1 MPDACKVLITSR
13 GITSEL
19 VAGRGELTGEIL
31 TFDESEALRA
41 LEAITTR
48 QPDVVALDAQFASSP
63 RGMAFLERIR
73 TDPVLAKIELL
84 IVLADGQTI
93 KVHENGVRPPPPPQ
107 QPLDQQGTRRVPRLA
122 IQPGVEILIDG
133 KEADLIDLSL
143 FGAQVLSATVVRPN
157 KPVRVVMP
165 DEDALLRVNG
175 VIVWSRFEMP
185 PGRPSPHYRAGI
197 AFSDPDPEQVMR
209 YSIRRR
215 R

>member
-1 MPDACKVLITSR
+1 MSDACKVLITSR
-13 GITSEL
+13 GITSTL

-31 TFDESEALRA
+31 TFDESEPLRA

-48 QPDVVALDAQFASSP
+48 QPDVVALDAQFASTP

-73 TDPVLAKIELL
+73 TDPVLAKTELL

-93 KVHENGVRPPPPPQ
+93 EVHENGARAQRPPAQ
-107 QPLDQQGTRRVPRLA
+107 ALDQQGTRRVPRVA

-143 FGAQVLSATVVRPN
+143 GGAQVLSATVVRPN

-165 DEDALLRVNG
+165 DEDALLKVNG
-175 VIVWSRFEMP
+175 VIVWSRFELP
-185 PGRPSPHYRAGI
+185 PGRSLPHYRAGI
-197 AFSDPDPEQVMR
+197 AFSDPDPETVIR

-215 R
+215 K

>member
-1 MPDACKVLITSR
+1 MPDACTVLITSR
-13 GITSEL
+13 DITSAL

-31 TFDESEALRA
+31 TFAESESVRA
-41 LEAITTR
+41 LEAITAR
-48 QPDVVALDAQFASSP
+48 KPDVVALDAQFASTA
-63 RGMAFLERIR
+63 RGMAFLERLR
-73 TDPVLAKIELL
+73 TDPLLARTQLL

-93 KVHENGVRPPPPPQ
+93 NVQESLALWPPVQ
-107 QPLDQQGTRRVPRLA
+107 ALDQKGTRRAPRVA

-133 KEADLIDLSL
+133 KEADLLDLSL

-165 DEDALLRVNG
+165 DEGALLKVNG

-197 AFSDPDPEQVMR
+197 AFSDPDPETVMR

-215 R
+215 K